1 MKTAVSGCTTV
12 KLAQACAER
21 MQLRDGMTQVGTS
34 SQVCL
39 IYLAMML
46 PV

>member
-12 KLAQACAER
+12 KLAQACAEDAV
-21 MQLRDGMTQVGTS
+21 RDGMTQVGTS

-39 IYLAMML
+39 IYLTMIL
-46 PV
+46 LL